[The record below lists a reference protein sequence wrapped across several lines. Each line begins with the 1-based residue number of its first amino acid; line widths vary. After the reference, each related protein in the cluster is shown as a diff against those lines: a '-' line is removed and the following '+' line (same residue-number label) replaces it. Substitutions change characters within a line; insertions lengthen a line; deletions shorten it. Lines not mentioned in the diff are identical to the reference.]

1 MEITLLVIGLIVG
14 ALMGWLASRSRST
27 DFAAERALLR
37 ERLAAADTAAGRQ
50 QDLAI
55 TVAPLRDAL
64 SKVESHL
71 RELEGARISAYSSLT
86 EQVGFVRQASEALHE
101 QTSSLVTA
109 LRAPQARGRWGEMQL
124 RRVVEMAGMVEH
136 CDFTEQASVTTDHGV
151 IRPDLVVRLSGGKQI
166 VVDAKVSLAAYLAAA
181 ESRDP
186 DVIEERMRAHA
197 RHMRD
202 HVTGLAA
209 KEYWREFEPTP
220 EFVVLFVPGDAFLA
234 PALER
239 DPSLLEDAM
248 QLKVLIATPTT
259 LMAMLR
265 TVAYSWQQEAL
276 TEHARSVFELGREL
290 YRRLGTLGGH
300 VDKLGRSLGRAVDD
314 YNKTVGSLERN
325 VLVQARKMAELQV
338 TDADLAAPPPVDTA
352 PRPLGAPELLDV
364 VDSGA
369 GCPASTSSSLRSS
382 ATHATPAQGPMIGS
396 SRGCTTRGDL
406 ASADESDDRPA
417 CLSPGDRVRPLTVGA

>member
-14 ALMGWLASRSRST
+14 GLLGWLASRSRST

-86 EQVGFVRQASEALHE
+86 EQVGFVREASEALHE

-136 CDFTEQASVTTDHGV
+136 CDFTEQASVTTDQGV
-151 IRPDLVVRLSGGKQI
+151 LRPDLVVRLSGGKQI
-166 VVDAKVSLAAYLAAA
+166 VVDAKVTLSAYLAAA

-186 DVIEERMRAHA
+186 DIIEERMRAHA

-202 HVTGLAA
+202 HVNGLAA

-276 TEHARSVFELGREL
+276 TEHARAVFELGREL

-300 VDKLGRSLGRAVDD
+300 VDQLGRSLGRAVDD

-338 TDADLAAPPPVDTA
+338 TDADLVAPPAVDIA
-352 PRPLGAPELLDV
+352 PRPLGAPELLESV
-364 VDSGA
+364 ESGREVMEPIA
-369 GCPASTSSSLRSS
+369 TGRESAELGRALPSVEELVGSLERP
-382 ATHATPAQGPMIGS
+382 TPHLRKAQ
-396 SRGCTTRGDL
+396 
-406 ASADESDDRPA
+406 
-417 CLSPGDRVRPLTVGA
+417 

>member
-1 MEITLLVIGLIVG
+1 MEIALLVIGLIVG
-14 ALMGWLASRSRST
+14 GLLGWLASRSRST

-86 EQVGFVRQASEALHE
+86 EQVGFVREASEALHE

-136 CDFTEQASVTTDHGV
+136 CDFTEQESVTTDQGV
-151 IRPDLVVRLSGGKQI
+151 LRPDLVVRLSGGKQI
-166 VVDAKVSLAAYLAAA
+166 VVDAKVTLSAYLAAA

-186 DVIEERMRAHA
+186 DIIEERMRAHA

-202 HVTGLAA
+202 HVNGLAA

-276 TEHARSVFELGREL
+276 TEHARAVFELGREL

-338 TDADLAAPPPVDTA
+338 TDADLVAPPAVDIA
-352 PRPLGAPELLDV
+352 PRPLGAPELLESV
-364 VDSGA
+364 ESGREVMEPIA
-369 GCPASTSSSLRSS
+369 TGRESAELGRALPSVEELVGSLERP
-382 ATHATPAQGPMIGS
+382 TPHLRKAQ
-396 SRGCTTRGDL
+396 
-406 ASADESDDRPA
+406 
-417 CLSPGDRVRPLTVGA
+417 

>member
-1 MEITLLVIGLIVG
+1 MEIALLVIGLIVG
-14 ALMGWLASRSRST
+14 ALMGWLACRARTSAFT
-27 DFAAERALLR
+27 GERALLR

-71 RELEGARISAYSSLT
+71 RELEGARISAYTSLT

-136 CDFTEQASVTTDHGV
+136 CDFTEQASVLTDHGV
-151 IRPDLVVRLSGGKQI
+151 IRPDMVIRLSGGKQI

-186 DVIEERMRAHA
+186 DVIEERMRAHS

-239 DPSLLEDAM
+239 DPALLEDAM

-338 TDADLAAPPPVDTA
+338 TDADLVAPPPVDTA
-352 PRPLGAPELLDV
+352 ARPLGAPELLE
-364 VDSGA
+364 
-369 GCPASTSSSLRSS
+369 SLES
-382 ATHATPAQGPMIGS
+382 
-396 SRGCTTRGDL
+396 TRGL
-406 ASADESDDRPA
+406 PSVDELVTALELPPA
-417 CLSPGDRVRPLTVGA
+417 HLRKAQ

>member
-14 ALMGWLASRSRST
+14 ALLGWLASRSRST

-71 RELEGARISAYSSLT
+71 RVLEGARISAYSSLT
-86 EQVGFVRQASEALHE
+86 EQVGFVRAASEALHE

-151 IRPDLVVRLSGGKQI
+151 LRPDLVVRLSGGKQI
-166 VVDAKVSLAAYLAAA
+166 VVDAKVTLSAYLAAA

-186 DVIEERMRAHA
+186 DIIEERMRAHA

-202 HVTGLAA
+202 HVNGLAA

-276 TEHARSVFELGREL
+276 TEHARAVFELGREL

-338 TDADLAAPPPVDTA
+338 TDADLVAPPAVDIA
-352 PRPLGAPELLDV
+352 PRPLGAPELLESV
-364 VDSGA
+364 ESGRA
-369 GCPASTSSSLRSS
+369 LMEPLATDLGSAESVESGRALPGVEELVSSLERP
-382 ATHATPAQGPMIGS
+382 TPRLRKAQ
-396 SRGCTTRGDL
+396 
-406 ASADESDDRPA
+406 
-417 CLSPGDRVRPLTVGA
+417 

>member
-14 ALMGWLASRSRST
+14 GLLGWLASRSRHT

-71 RELEGARISAYSSLT
+71 RELEGARISAYSSLS
-86 EQVGFVRQASEALHE
+86 EQVGFVREASEALHE
-101 QTSSLVTA
+101 QTSSLVNA

-151 IRPDLVVRLSGGKQI
+151 LRPDLVVRLSGGKQI
-166 VVDAKVSLAAYLAAA
+166 VVDAKVTLSAYLAAA

-202 HVTGLAA
+202 HVNGLAA

-325 VLVQARKMAELQV
+325 VLVHARKMAELQV
-338 TDADLAAPPPVDTA
+338 TDADLVAPPAVDIA
-352 PRPLGAPELLDV
+352 PRPLGAPELLESV
-364 VDSGA
+364 ESGRALPSVDELV
-369 GCPASTSSSLRSS
+369 SSLEKP
-382 ATHATPAQGPMIGS
+382 TPHLRKAQ
-396 SRGCTTRGDL
+396 
-406 ASADESDDRPA
+406 
-417 CLSPGDRVRPLTVGA
+417 